1 MRMTKYLYM
10 GILLMAGPVFS
21 QEVAKEAD
29 PFAGKAALEKFEGS
43 PSWDVT
49 CEVFSLPLSEAAKL
63 KRLRKS
69 DAEDYAELVQRVESG
84 KAKQEEF
91 LMLRTTEGAGTTVEE
106 ISEMIYATEYEPPEL
121 PNEIGNLGEDIEK
134 AKMLVTP
141 ATPSAFDTKNVGST
155 LEVALTAGDDEKV
168 EVRLAMNL
176 VSYLGRQVWGQGLA
190 ESEMPRFALQNV
202 KTGLEVTPDS
212 PSLIGSIS
220 PPEALQPEEGERQV
234 WLAFVT
240 VSKSKE

>member
-1 MRMTKYLYM
+1 MKMTKYLYM
-10 GILLMAGPVFS
+10 GILLMAGPGFS
-21 QEVAKEAD
+21 QEAD
-29 PFAGKAALEKFEGS
+29 PFAGKAAGKAAVVDFEVS

-69 DAEDYAELVQRVESG
+69 DAEDYAELVKRVDTG

-91 LMLRTTEGAGTTVEE
+91 LMLRATEGIGVTVEE

-121 PNEIGNLGEDIEK
+121 PNEIGNLSEDIEK

-155 LEVALTAGDDEKV
+155 LEVELQVDDEGKM
-168 EVRLAMNL
+168 EVRLMMTL
-176 VSYLGRQVWGQGLA
+176 VSFLGRSVWGQGFA
-190 ESEMPRFALQNV
+190 EAEMPRFAVQSV
-202 KTGLEVTPDS
+202 KTGLEVTLDS
-212 PSLIGSIS
+212 ASLIGSIS
-220 PPEALQPEEGERQV
+220 PPEALQPKEGEREV